1 MGIDCETVRVLNEL
15 IDSALKHAEAKGA
28 DLAEVRAQAII
39 AENITADNGVL
50 KEFSRTLRAGI
61 GIRVLYFGRYGFSAT
76 NTLSK
81 EAVAKAVENA
91 LSAAR
96 ASEEEV
102 KPAESPSLKDWVEA
116 DVKVDPFTVSEEE
129 KATLVLETNKAALQ
143 VPKIKSAVTS
153 LGAFEDFRRIV
164 TSDGTD
170 VMVKTTMTGLMQL
183 SVALE
188 GGVMEKMHDSEGA
201 VGGWEYVKSRD
212 WASFGK
218 EVSMTAAEAVSASTP
233 PAGKF
238 RVVADPRLIGLI
250 LHEAFGHA
258 LEGDLVYSGAS
269 VLAGK
274 LGMQVAAPQVTIV
287 DEGVVNGGYFI
298 PYDDEGNRKGKT
310 VVVEEGVL
318 KSYLTSRASAGA
330 LKAPVTGNG
339 RAQDFASP
347 PIVRQTNLYMVGG
360 DWGLD
365 EMIEDIE
372 FGLYL
377 TGKGAGG
384 GEVDTAAGAFTFSV
398 GPSRIIRKGELAEM
412 VRGVVVSGMVLE
424 TLKGVEAVGKDVN
437 VRTTVFGGCGKE
449 GQTVKVGFGGPHVRI
464 KGVTVGGR

>member
-1 MGIDCETVRVLNEL
+1 MNALNEL
-15 IDSALKHAEAKGA
+15 IDLALRHAESMGA
-28 DLAEVRAQAII
+28 TLAEVRAQAIVS
-39 AENITADNGVL
+39 ESVTADNGVL

-61 GIRVLYFGRYGFSAT
+61 GVRVLYSGRYGFSAT

-81 EAVAKAVENA
+81 EAVLKAVENA
-91 LSAAR
+91 FSAAK

-102 KPAESPSLKDWVEA
+102 KLAERPSFKDSAEA
-116 DVKVDPFTVSEEE
+116 DVKVDPFTVPEEE
-129 KATLVLETNKAALQ
+129 KVTLVLNANKAALQ
-143 VPKIKSAVTS
+143 VPKIKSAVTI
-153 LGAFEDFRRIV
+153 LGAFEDFRRVV

-170 VMVKTTMTGLMQL
+170 VTVKATMTGLAQL

-188 GGVMEKMHDSEGA
+188 AGVMERMRDSEGA
-201 VGGWEYVKSRD
+201 VAGWEFMKSRD
-212 WASFGK
+212 WASFSK
-218 EVSMTAAEAVSASTP
+218 EVSATAAEAVSASTP

-238 RVVADPRLIGLI
+238 RVIADPRLIGLI

-269 VLAGK
+269 VLAGR
-274 LGMQVAAPQVTIV
+274 LGTQVAAPQVTIV
-287 DEGVVNGGYFI
+287 DEGVVNGGYFV
-298 PYDDEGNRKGKT
+298 PYDDEGNRKGRT
-310 VVVEEGVL
+310 VVVEGGVL
-318 KSYLTSRASAGA
+318 KSYLTSRATASALGM
-330 LKAPVTGNG
+330 PVTGNG
-339 RAQDFASP
+339 RAQDFASA

-360 DWGLD
+360 DWSLE

-377 TGKGAGG
+377 TGRGAGG
-384 GEVDTAAGAFTFSV
+384 GEVDTAAGTFTFSV

-424 TLKGVEAVGKDVN
+424 TLKGVEAVGKDVKI
-437 VRTTVFGGCGKE
+437 RTSVFGGCGKE

-464 KGVTVGGR
+464 KEVTVGGR

>member
-1 MGIDCETVRVLNEL
+1 VNTLNEL
-15 IDSALKHAEAKGA
+15 IDLAIKHAGSMGA
-28 DLAEVRAQAII
+28 TLAEVRAQAIVS
-39 AENITADNGVL
+39 ESVTADNGVL

-61 GIRVLYFGRYGFSAT
+61 GVRVLYSGRYGFSAT
-76 NTLSK
+76 NRLSK
-81 EAVAKAVENA
+81 EAVLKAVENA
-91 LSAAR
+91 LSAAK

-102 KPAESPSLKDWVEA
+102 KPAERLSIRGSAEV
-116 DVKVDPFTVSEEE
+116 DVKVDPFTVHEEE
-129 KATLVLETNKAALQ
+129 KVALVLNANKAALQ
-143 VPKIKSAVTS
+143 VPKIRSAVTI
-153 LGAFEDFRRIV
+153 LGAFEDFRRVV

-170 VMVKTTMTGLMQL
+170 VTVKAAMTGLAQL

-188 GGVMEKMHDSEGA
+188 AGVMERMRDSEGA
-201 VGGWEYVKSRD
+201 VAGWEYMKSRD
-212 WASFGK
+212 WASFSR
-218 EVSMTAAEAVSASTP
+218 EVSATAAEAVSASTP

-238 RVVADPRLIGLI
+238 RVIADPRLIGLI

-274 LGMQVAAPQVTIV
+274 LGTQVAAPQVTIV
-287 DEGVVNGGYFI
+287 DEGVVNGGYFV
-298 PYDDEGNRKGKT
+298 PYDDEGSRKGRT
-310 VVVEEGVL
+310 VVVEGGVL
-318 KSYLTSRASAGA
+318 KSYLTSRATASA
-330 LKAPVTGNG
+330 LRMPVTGNG
-339 RAQDFASP
+339 RAQDFASA

-360 DWGLD
+360 DWSLE

-377 TGKGAGG
+377 TGRGAGG
-384 GEVDTAAGAFTFSV
+384 GEVDTAAGTFTFSV

-424 TLKGVEAVGKDVN
+424 TLKGVEAVGKDVKI
-437 VRTTVFGGCGKE
+437 RTSVFGGCGKE

-464 KGVTVGGR
+464 KEVTVGGR

>member
-1 MGIDCETVRVLNEL
+1 MNTLNEL
-15 IDSALKHAEAKGA
+15 IDLAIKHAGSMGA
-28 DLAEVRAQAII
+28 TLAEVRAQAIVS
-39 AENITADNGVL
+39 ESVTADNGVL

-61 GIRVLYFGRYGFSAT
+61 GVRVLYSGRYGFSAT
-76 NTLSK
+76 NRLSK
-81 EAVAKAVENA
+81 EAVLKAVENA
-91 LSAAR
+91 LSAAK

-102 KPAESPSLKDWVEA
+102 KPAERLSIRGSAEV
-116 DVKVDPFTVSEEE
+116 DVKVDPFTVHEEE
-129 KATLVLETNKAALQ
+129 KVALVLNANKAALQ
-143 VPKIKSAVTS
+143 VPKIRSAVTI
-153 LGAFEDFRRIV
+153 LGAFEDFRRVV

-170 VMVKTTMTGLMQL
+170 VTVKAAMTGLAQL

-188 GGVMEKMHDSEGA
+188 AGVMERMRDSEGA
-201 VGGWEYVKSRD
+201 VAGWEYMKSRD
-212 WASFGK
+212 WASFSR
-218 EVSMTAAEAVSASTP
+218 EVSATAAEAVSASTP

-238 RVVADPRLIGLI
+238 RVIADPRLIGLI

-274 LGMQVAAPQVTIV
+274 LGTQVAAPQVTIV
-287 DEGVVNGGYFI
+287 DEGVVNGGYFV
-298 PYDDEGNRKGKT
+298 PYDDEGSRKGRT
-310 VVVEEGVL
+310 VVVEGGVL
-318 KSYLTSRASAGA
+318 KSYLTSRATASA
-330 LKAPVTGNG
+330 LRMPVTGNG
-339 RAQDFASP
+339 RAQDFASA

-360 DWGLD
+360 DWSLE

-377 TGKGAGG
+377 TGRGAGG
-384 GEVDTAAGAFTFSV
+384 GEVDTAAGTFTFSV

-424 TLKGVEAVGKDVN
+424 TLKGVEAVGKDVKI
-437 VRTTVFGGCGKE
+437 RTSVFGGCGKE

-464 KGVTVGGR
+464 KEVTVGGR

>member
-1 MGIDCETVRVLNEL
+1 MNTLNEL
-15 IDSALKHAEAKGA
+15 IDLAIKHAGSMGA
-28 DLAEVRAQAII
+28 TLAEVRAQAIVS
-39 AENITADNGVL
+39 ESVTADNGVL

-61 GIRVLYFGRYGFSAT
+61 GVRVLYSGRYGFSAT
-76 NTLSK
+76 NRLSK
-81 EAVAKAVENA
+81 EAVLKAVENA
-91 LSAAR
+91 LSAAK

-102 KPAESPSLKDWVEA
+102 KPAERPSIRGSAEV
-116 DVKVDPFTVSEEE
+116 DVKVDPFTVHEEE
-129 KATLVLETNKAALQ
+129 KVALVLNANKAALQ
-143 VPKIKSAVTS
+143 VPKIRSAVTI
-153 LGAFEDFRRIV
+153 LGAFEDFRRVV

-170 VMVKTTMTGLMQL
+170 VTVKAAMTGLAQL

-188 GGVMEKMHDSEGA
+188 AGVMERMRDSEGA
-201 VGGWEYVKSRD
+201 VAGWEYMKSRD
-212 WASFGK
+212 WASFSR
-218 EVSMTAAEAVSASTP
+218 EVSATAAEAVSASTP

-238 RVVADPRLIGLI
+238 RVIADPRLIGLI

-274 LGMQVAAPQVTIV
+274 LGTQVAAPQVTIV
-287 DEGVVNGGYFI
+287 DEGVVNGGYFV
-298 PYDDEGNRKGKT
+298 PYDDEGSRKGRT
-310 VVVEEGVL
+310 VVVEGGVL
-318 KSYLTSRASAGA
+318 KSYLTSRATASA
-330 LKAPVTGNG
+330 LRMPVTGNG
-339 RAQDFASP
+339 RAQDFASA

-360 DWGLD
+360 DWSLE

-377 TGKGAGG
+377 TGRGAGG
-384 GEVDTAAGAFTFSV
+384 GEVDTAAGTFTFSV

-424 TLKGVEAVGKDVN
+424 TLKGVEAVGKDVKI
-437 VRTTVFGGCGKE
+437 RTSVFGGCGKE

-464 KGVTVGGR
+464 KEVTVGGR